1 MPCLDNNELKSRID
15 KVYSEF
21 KNQKRSLRSSMLGH
35 KVLINKAP
43 LQDLKQ
49 NTLNTQPQTQR
60 IDVNHE

>member
-1 MPCLDNNELKSRID
+1 
-15 KVYSEF
+15 
-21 KNQKRSLRSSMLGH
+21 MLGH